1 MVDKQVRVLPLTPA
15 FPCNDSELHNRMPLY
30 TAFGAARQLLARIEQ
45 DALNLVTSLSSPS
58 PPLVIP
64 GIHRRLPNISNLLQ
78 VSGDNGQRLDF
89 QITER
94 LITGLRGNH
103 LLYLAST
110 TDHTGSPQTIL
121 IKFSRKYS
129 RDLHV
134 FCASHNHAPQLFAY
148 ERLPGGWI
156 GIAMAYL
163 PSAER
168 VLESKDLSNHGAK
181 WLEDI
186 DNIVATFHAENYV
199 HGDLRPP
206 NFIVDGDKIY
216 LVDFDWGGIDTEA
229 TFPQKR
235 LHSILRASRSETQIT
250 KERDQIVVEYT
261 KHEIRNILE
270 M

>member
-1 MVDKQVRVLPLTPA
+1 M
-15 FPCNDSELHNRMPLY
+15 
-30 TAFGAARQLLARIEQ
+30 G
-45 DALNLVTSLSSPS
+45 
-58 PPLVIP
+58 
-64 GIHRRLPNISNLLQ
+64 
-78 VSGDNGQRLDF
+78 
-89 QITER
+89 
-94 LITGLRGNH
+94 
-103 LLYLAST
+103 
-110 TDHTGSPQTIL
+110 
-121 IKFSRKYS
+121 
-129 RDLHV
+129 
-134 FCASHNHAPQLFAY
+134 
-148 ERLPGGWI
+148 
-156 GIAMAYL
+156 YL

-168 VLESKDLSNHGAK
+168 VLESKDLGTYGGK
-181 WLEDI
+181 WLKDI